1 MSNIAAAP
9 RGGKGWRRLDASP
22 AHHLDAIP
30 APSFGLLA
38 LLKRPLPLG
47 ELRPAAIAAGM
58 SMEVIEAAIS
68 VATRRGEMRIEADR
82 DGTILAV
89 RQRP

>member
-1 MSNIAAAP
+1 MTNIRTVSTDGNGCCRP
-9 RGGKGWRRLDASP
+9 
-22 AHHLDAIP
+22 DAIP
-30 APSFGLLA
+30 APSPASFGLLA

-47 ELRPAAIAAGM
+47 ELRPAAMAVGM

-68 VATRRGEMRIEADR
+68 VATKRGEMRIEADR

-89 RQRP
+89 RRP